1 MMGEND
7 LKNRVGQGF
16 IFHIIIPAH
25 YSELVKELVRLKIIH
40 TSACLNLIYG
50 TIKQKSKT

>member
-1 MMGEND
+1 MGEND